1 MRNSE
6 IKLTNEKSIISIKKE
21 DASKLSRFEIE
32 YVTEKNTV
40 SKIIV
45 VSSKTDN
52 KITVVD

>member
-6 IKLTNEKSIISIKKE
+6 TKLTNEKSIISIKKE

-32 YVTEKNTV
+32 YATEKNTV

-45 VSSKTDN
+45 VSSKTDH

>member
-6 IKLTNEKSIISIKKE
+6 TKLTNEKSIISIKKE
-21 DASKLSRFEIE
+21 DSSKLSRFEIE
-32 YVTEKNTV
+32 YATEKNTV

-45 VSSKTDN
+45 VSSKTDH